1 MAVPPAAYSVGNAA
15 SLAYRT
21 SAEKFWYVL
30 QCIYFGAGYLAK
42 IPVKAALRDAGK
54 CELTGAESFWYLL
67 ECLLFGAG
75 YMHKVIVKKAF
86 SEAGLITP

>member
-1 MAVPPAAYSVGNAA
+1 MAVPPAGYSVANAA
-15 SLAYRT
+15 GRAYRT

-42 IPVKAALRDAGK
+42 VPVKAALRDAGK
-54 CELTGAESFWYLL
+54 CELTGGEQFWYIVLNIF
-67 ECLLFGAG
+67 FGAA

-86 SEAGLITP
+86 SEVGLVTP